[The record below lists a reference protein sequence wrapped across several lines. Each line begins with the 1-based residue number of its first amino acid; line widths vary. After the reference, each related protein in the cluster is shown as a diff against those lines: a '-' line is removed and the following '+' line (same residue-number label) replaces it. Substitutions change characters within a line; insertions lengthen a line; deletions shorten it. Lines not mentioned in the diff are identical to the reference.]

1 MTSPG
6 PRGRRGDHPLGDA
19 FDAYLRSQGHGALL
33 QLARLV
39 AVWPDVVGPDVAAH
53 ASPRSLRDGT
63 LVVAVDQPAW
73 ATQLAFLA
81 ETVLDGLAAALGE
94 RLVTDLQATVQR
106 NQALE

>member
-19 FDAYLRSQGHGALL
+19 FDAYLRSQGHGAVL
-33 QLARLV
+33 QLARL
-39 AVWPDVVGPDVAAH
+39 
-53 ASPRSLRDGT
+53 
-63 LVVAVDQPAW
+63 VAVDQPAW